1 MVHLKTGK
9 GSPVLSQLA
18 WVNTFL
24 IKMIGRVRI
33 VGMLLVVESPRQDDK
48 SMVMVNMILLM
59 VTVSN
64 VDFCNCG
71 PIQARTW
78 ERKELLLELRR
89 LLGELVSDDLLID
102 DAGGE

>member
-48 SMVMVNMILLM
+48 SMV
-59 VTVSN
+59 
-64 VDFCNCG
+64 
-71 PIQARTW
+71 
-78 ERKELLLELRR
+78 
-89 LLGELVSDDLLID
+89 
-102 DAGGE
+102 